1 MRPRSVLAFLLPL
14 LGTLLLLSSS
24 ARPTFSADK
33 PTPAEL
39 KEKVKGLVAQLADK
53 DPDKQ
58 DTAAAELLQLG
69 PDVLLYL
76 PRPDAKLPEAQKRAL
91 AAIRKAL
98 RDEQIKRDLAPRL
111 VTIDDERPVSKMLEE
126 LEKQTGIRVEDRRE
140 GTDSK
145 IKLKLNKVTF
155 WQALDAIAKE
165 ADGRVDYYRGGMVRL
180 MAREP
185 NYVTPPISYN
195 GIFRTTV
202 RRITAI
208 HDLEAEG
215 SNYTAIVEVAW
226 EPRFRPFKLDFAP
239 ADITVEDDKGRKVAA
254 AQEDRPERG
263 EKTSLAVPADLFV
276 RFDVPLGSVERASL
290 KLGQLNGRLNFV
302 GPTRMESFAFPKTL
316 AEMQKDPKASEMT
329 REGVTVKVS
338 SMELA
343 KDHWTLVMALEYPA
357 DGPQFESFESWLVKN
372 RISLKS
378 KDGEKTFPPNGG
390 YVIENSVGNRAA
402 IEYNFVDSRKDQL
415 TRGDPAD
422 WKLVYETPALMVEV
436 PMTFEFKDVPLP

>member
-1 MRPRSVLAFLLPL
+1 MRPRSALALLLPL
-14 LGTLLLLSSS
+14 MGTLLLLSSS
-24 ARPTFSADK
+24 APPGLSADK

-39 KEKVKGLVAQLADK
+39 KEKVKGLVEQLADK

-58 DTAAAELLQLG
+58 DTAAAELLRLG

-76 PRPDAKLPEAQKRAL
+76 PKPNAKLPEAQKKAL
-91 AAIRKAL
+91 AVIRKAL
-98 RDEQIKRDLAPRL
+98 RDEQIKRDLAPKL
-111 VTIDDERPVSKMLEE
+111 VTIDDELPVSKMLAE

-140 GTDSK
+140 GTDAK

-165 ADGRVDYYRGGMVRL
+165 ADGRIDYYRPGSIRL

-195 GIFRTTV
+195 GIFRTVV

-208 HDLEAEG
+208 HDLESEG

-226 EPRFRPFKLDFAP
+226 EPRFRPFKLDFGP
-239 ADITVEDDKGRKVAA
+239 SDITVEDDKGRKVGPV
-254 AQEDRPERG
+254 EGERG
-263 EKTSLAVPADLFV
+263 DNRPEKTSLAVPADLFV
-276 RFDVPLGSVERASL
+276 RFDVPLGSLERSSL
-290 KLGQLNGRLNFV
+290 KLGQLKGRLNFV
-302 GPTRMESFAFPKTL
+302 GPTRMESFAFDKTL
-316 AEMQKDPKASEMT
+316 AEMQKDPKAGEMT

-372 RISLKS
+372 KIMLKS
-378 KDGEKTFPPNGG
+378 KDGEKTFPNNGG

-402 IEYNFVDSRKDQL
+402 IEYNFVDSKKDGQ
-415 TRGDPAD
+415 RGDPAD

-436 PMTFEFKDVPLP
+436 PMSFEFKDVPLP